1 MNRNAVVTLLLGA
14 TFFLNVAYA
23 DVSDFEMHKSKDAV
37 TFVRADGSVTAQL
50 RILRSV
56 NSVSTTKEY
65 ARYVMD
71 RYRGWGLTPVLDL
84 RGFSFRYVD
93 NAPCSGLVTFFDG
106 RSYLF
111 FSACGDFVPEDI
123 SSLFKQAD
131 HELRISEQLKR
142 EAHPNLYQ

>member
-1 MNRNAVVTLLLGA
+1 MKRNAVGILLLSA
-14 TFFLNVAYA
+14 IFSFNVARA
-23 DVSDFEMHKSKDAV
+23 DVSEFEMHKSKDEV
-37 TFVRADGSVTAQL
+37 SFVKADGSVTAQL
-50 RILRSV
+50 RILRSI

-111 FSACGDFVPEDI
+111 FSACGDFLPEDM
-123 SSLFKQAD
+123 SKLFKQAD
-131 HELRISEQLKR
+131 RELRISEQLKR